1 MQRHDAQGGF
11 TLLEVLVALVV
22 LALTLT
28 ALVRVAGIS
37 ARDFAALRER
47 TQAGWVAANVL
58 TETRLR
64 ERAPATGRRDGHM
77 QLAGRDWQWQ
87 VEVKATPEASI
98 RRLDVRVYADETRND
113 PLVQLTGFA
122 AEQLPP

>member
-1 MQRHDAQGGF
+1 MRHPEDERGF

-28 ALVRVAGIS
+28 ALVRVAGVS
-37 ARDFAALRER
+37 MRDFAAMRER
-47 TQAGWVAANVL
+47 TLAGWVAANVL
-58 TETRLR
+58 TETRLK
-64 ERAPATGRRDGHM
+64 ERAPAAGRRDGHM
-77 QLAGRDWQWQ
+77 LLAGRDWQWQ
-87 VEVKATPEASI
+87 LEVKPTPELTI
-98 RRLDVRVYADETRND
+98 RRLDVRVYADAERTD